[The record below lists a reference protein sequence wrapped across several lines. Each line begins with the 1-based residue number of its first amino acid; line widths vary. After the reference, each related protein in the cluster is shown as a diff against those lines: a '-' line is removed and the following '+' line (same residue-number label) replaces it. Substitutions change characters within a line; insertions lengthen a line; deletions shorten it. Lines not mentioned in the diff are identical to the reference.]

1 MGRRLQRR
9 NTGSTR
15 PSPSVIQPRI
25 NLVATFHGFFAL
37 VATAGR
43 VPVDRAS
50 HTLSTAT
57 CSTLLSTSPGPPTP
71 TLPAE
76 ATPHPASAVRKPP
89 SRPLDARRRHCLR
102 RRNTPPARR
111 DLPERARQAGVRGI
125 SVPPRTTQPR
135 TPALPMGRQLSC
147 CRLVM
152 LRSAWPLFV
161 ASIIYSGGT
170 SSAVR
175 SEQPTRGE
183 PHDRCIVGIVGRA
196 V

>member
-1 MGRRLQRR
+1 MGHRRQRR

-15 PSPSVIQPRI
+15 PSPSVTQPRT
-25 NLVATFHGFFAL
+25 NLVATFHRSFAL
-37 VATAGR
+37 GR
-43 VPVDRAS
+43 DRRSSSRRPCS
-50 HTLSTAT
+50 HTLSTAIFR
-57 CSTLLSTSPGPPTP
+57 SLLLTLPGPLTP

-76 ATPHPASAVRKPP
+76 AARTPPVRRVMPP
-89 SRPLDARRRHCLR
+89 PRPLDARRRHCLR

-135 TPALPMGRQLSC
+135 TPALPMGHQLSC
-147 CRLVM
+147 CRLSKPPRDPGY
-152 LRSAWPLFV
+152 L
-161 ASIIYSGGT
+161 ASIIYSGEIST
-170 SSAVR
+170 VVS

-183 PHDRCIVGIVGRA
+183 PHDRRIAGIVGRA